1 MTRKGGESKLP
12 KVLVADDDRRY
23 LEETVDDLGDSYFCL
38 TASSPSE
45 ALAKVMRDEPDL
57 VLLDVKFEEEDE
69 AGLRVLSEIRHS
81 RPLIN
86 VIMVT
91 DAREPR
97 TAVAA
102 IRSGAFEFVTKDRP
116 VDELKA
122 VIDRALQVSNWRRQ
136 SHLLKK
142 ENLHRARQMVGASEA
157 MNRLFMQ
164 IDTVAPVDGTVFIVG
179 EKGVGKEL
187 VAREIHRRSAR
198 KAEEFVV
205 ADCFRLPALLAESE
219 LFGHEKGAF
228 TDAVEQR
235 IGCFELAT
243 KGTLF
248 LDEIGDLDPF
258 VQGKLLRV
266 LEYREFRRVGGNE
279 TLTTN
284 ARFIAATNKNLAE
297 LVERGKFR
305 ADLYDRLGTICI
317 HVPPL
322 QDRKEDIPLLVEH
335 FVREFSVR
343 FDKPVQ
349 RVAEG
354 VLPALQDQDWTGN
367 VRELRNRIE
376 GAVLACSDGVLKNED
391 FNFFGGPDKTER
403 TGKAGPAGTGG
414 QDSGAAAPGAGGT
427 MPTNYLEAKLA
438 FKKQFVESILHRADR
453 NVTLAAEMAGVSRR
467 NFQRMM
473 KDAGVKA

>member
-1 MTRKGGESKLP
+1 MTRKGGDSKLP
-12 KVLVADDDRRY
+12 KVLVADDDSRY
-23 LEETVDDLGDSYFCL
+23 LEETVDDLRDSYSCL

-45 ALAKVMRDEPDL
+45 ALAKVMRDEPDI
-57 VLLDVKFEEEDE
+57 VLLDVKFEDEEE

-91 DAREPR
+91 DAKEPR

-122 VIDRALQVSNWRRQ
+122 VIDRALQVSDWRRQ
-136 SHLLKK
+136 SHLLRK
-142 ENLHRARQMVGASEA
+142 ENLQRARQMVGASEA
-157 MNRLFMQ
+157 MNRLFVQ

-228 TDAVEQR
+228 TDAVDQR

-266 LEYREFRRVGGNE
+266 LEYREFKRVGGNE

-284 ARFIAATNKNLAE
+284 ARFVAATNRNLPE

-317 HVPPL
+317 RVPPL
-322 QDRKEDIPLLVEH
+322 RDRRDDIPLLVEH
-335 FVREFSVR
+335 FVKEFSVR

-349 RVAEG
+349 RVDGG
-354 VLPALQDQDWTGN
+354 VMEALQSRDWAGN
-367 VRELRNRIE
+367 VRELRSRIE
-376 GAVLACSDGVLKNED
+376 GAVLACSDSVLKDED
-391 FNFFGGPDKTER
+391 FNFFGGGDR
-403 TGKAGPAGTGG
+403 TRPGSQIGPAGAGTQDSGVGGAAGGAGPA
-414 QDSGAAAPGAGGT
+414 D
-427 MPTNYLEAKLA
+427 YLEAKAA
-438 FKKQFVESILHRADR
+438 FKRQYIESMLDRAGR
-453 NVTLAAEMAGVSRR
+453 NITLAAEMAGLPRR
-467 NFQRMM
+467 SFQRIM

>member
-1 MTRKGGESKLP
+1 MARKAGDSKLP

-23 LEETVDDLGDSYFCL
+23 VEETVDDLQDSYSCL
-38 TASSPSE
+38 TASTPSE
-45 ALAKVMRDEPDL
+45 ALASVMRDEPDL
-57 VLLDVKFEEEDE
+57 VLLDVKFEEEEE

-81 RPLIN
+81 RPLVN

-91 DAREPR
+91 DTKEPR

-142 ENLHRARQMVGASEA
+142 ENLQRARQMVGASEA
-157 MNRLFMQ
+157 MNHLFVQ

-198 KAEEFVV
+198 KSEEFVV

-228 TDAVEQR
+228 TDAADQR
-235 IGCFELAT
+235 IGSFELAT

-284 ARFIAATNKNLAE
+284 ARFIAATNKNLPD
-297 LVERGKFR
+297 LIERGKFR

-317 HVPPL
+317 SVPPL
-322 QDRKEDIPLLVEH
+322 RDRKDDIPLLVEH

-349 RVAEG
+349 RVEDSVMA
-354 VLPALQDQDWTGN
+354 ALQSRDWMGN
-367 VRELRNRIE
+367 VRELRSRIE
-376 GAVLACSDGVLKNED
+376 GAVLACAGAVLEDDD
-391 FNFFGGPDKTER
+391 FNFFGGPDKAVE
-403 TGKAGPAGTGG
+403 GSDAGPGSTA
-414 QDSGAAAPGAGGT
+414 DHVASGAERGS
-427 MPTNYLEAKLA
+427 MPSSYPEAKAA
-438 FKKQFVESILHRADR
+438 FKKRYVETLLDRAGR
-453 NVTLAAEMAGVSRR
+453 NITLAAEMAGLDRR
-467 NFQRMM
+467 SLQRMM

>member
-1 MTRKGGESKLP
+1 MTRKGGDSKLP

-23 LEETVDDLGDSYFCL
+23 LEETVDDLRDSYFCL

-45 ALAKVMRDEPDL
+45 ALAKVMRDEPDI
-57 VLLDVKFEEEDE
+57 VLLDVKFEDEEE

-91 DAREPR
+91 DAKEPR

-122 VIDRALQVSNWRRQ
+122 VIDRALQVSDWRRQ
-136 SHLLKK
+136 SHLLRK
-142 ENLHRARQMVGASEA
+142 ENLQRARQMVGASEA
-157 MNRLFMQ
+157 MNRLFVQ

-198 KAEEFVV
+198 KSEEFVV

-228 TDAVEQR
+228 TDAVDQR

-266 LEYREFRRVGGNE
+266 LEYREFKRVGGNE

-284 ARFIAATNKNLAE
+284 ARFVAATNKNLPE

-317 HVPPL
+317 RVPPL
-322 QDRKEDIPLLVEH
+322 RDRRDDIPMLVEH
-335 FVREFSVR
+335 FVKEFSVR
-343 FDKPVQ
+343 FDKAVQ
-349 RVAEG
+349 RVDGG
-354 VLPALQDQDWTGN
+354 VMEALQSRDWAGN
-367 VRELRNRIE
+367 VRELRSRIE
-376 GAVLACSDGVLKNED
+376 GAVLACYDSVLKDED
-391 FNFFGGPDKTER
+391 FNFFGGGDR
-403 TGKAGPAGTGG
+403 TRSGSEIGPAGAGAQNSG
-414 QDSGAAAPGAGGT
+414 VGGAAGGAG
-427 MPTNYLEAKLA
+427 PVNYLEAKAA
-438 FKKQFVESILHRADR
+438 FKRQYIESMLDRAGR
-453 NVTLAAEMAGVSRR
+453 NITLAAEMAGLPRR
-467 NFQRMM
+467 SFQRMM